1 MNEKQLKIKEI
12 NQKYNFF
19 DYLNN
24 YSTIHKCVVA
34 ITDKQIVTLPSIS
47 DFPKTHWE
55 LSDEVLNA
63 MEIESDIHVL
73 FVAAAD
79 NRIFFDLPFSRMVS
93 NEQFKFVE
101 KLLDQIR
108 DYNLSVSS
116 DHQAEVSMS
125 FHPGEPTIE
134 GVKKVIS
141 QYVTERPLVDKE
153 VIIGRVNEE
162 SSYIKNTL

>member
-1 MNEKQLKIKEI
+1 MNQKQLKIKEI
-12 NQKYNFF
+12 NQKYTFA

-34 ITDKQIVTLPSIS
+34 ITDKQLVMLPSIL

-55 LSDEVLNA
+55 LSDEILNA
-63 MEIESDIHVL
+63 MEMKSDIQVL

-93 NEQFKFVE
+93 AEQFKFVDE
-101 KLLDQIR
+101 LLDQIQ
-108 DYNLSVSS
+108 DYNHSVLL
-116 DHQAEVSMS
+116 DNKAEVSMS

-141 QYVTERPLVDKE
+141 QYVTERPLIDNE
-153 VIIGRVNEE
+153 VIIGRVAK
-162 SSYIKNTL
+162 SSSHIL